1 MRLTNHRS
9 EQGGRPWQGERS
21 KLGETRWDFGG
32 PACINEVM
40 SSVETAR
47 FEARRLATWRTR
59 PRRSQPVL
67 RAPWKRGS
75 WSPEEV
81 AHALNARRKEFCRA
95 LDRRRDAFGVPAGM
109 REEIVDEAICAV
121 VMSRRAIV
129 SEEHLLGAFW
139 TAVGLVLKE
148 HHAGRRLL
156 RVGSRERVD
165 FELIAARIPTGGEP
179 FDVVELREQ
188 MARAADFMAA
198 LSAFERRV
206 VVVMAVS
213 SGGVKLAARTLGVP
227 IKTVRAAARSADEKL
242 DQVAVIAAAG
252 RMCSYRYPA
261 IVAEAS
267 GLANE
272 DQAQAARAHVEACRS
287 CRRLYVGLCREMRER
302 KWQRRAAAAV
312 LPAPMLNVGGHGGG
326 LGRLAAFIA
335 NRPVGG
341 SGGNAER
348 VAGVLGGGGIAKAA
362 AAGTAIVVAGGA
374 LTGHIVHAI
383 AGAQAPAHHRRA
395 HVVRQSYQ
403 PVNLASG
410 WANLTSSLAAR
421 SSSPSTQSSRTST
434 TARPSLPTPPSKSLG
449 YLALGTPGSASHSGS
464 ASHDSSP
471 EPSARVASVAS
482 PATKSEGA
490 PPPTQSGGG
499 TSLGYL
505 GR

>member
-1 MRLTNHRS
+1 MSKRRS
-9 EQGGRPWQGERS
+9 GQPLSSAPRGDYDGARQI
-21 KLGETRWDFGG
+21 RWNFEG

-47 FEARRLATWRTR
+47 FEAGRLATWRTR
-59 PRRSQPVL
+59 PRGSQPVL
-67 RAPWKRGS
+67 RAPWRRGS

-81 AHALNARRKEFCRA
+81 AHALNARREELCRA
-95 LDRRRDAFGVPAGM
+95 LERRRDAFGVPAEM

-121 VMSRRAIV
+121 VMSRRAVV

-179 FDVVELREQ
+179 FDVVEMREQ
-188 MARAADFMAA
+188 LARAADFMAA

-213 SGGVKLAARTLGVP
+213 GGGVKLAARTLGVP

-242 DQVAVIAAAG
+242 EQVAVIAAAG
-252 RMCSYRYPA
+252 RMCSYRHPA

-267 GLANE
+267 GLATE
-272 DQAQAARAHVEACRS
+272 DQAQAARAHVQACRS
-287 CRRLYVGLCREMRER
+287 CRLLYVGLCREMRER

-312 LPAPMLNVGGHGGG
+312 LPAPMLTVRGHGGG

-383 AGAQAPAHHRRA
+383 AGAHTPAHHRRVS
-395 HVVRQSYQ
+395 VVRQAYR
-403 PVNLASG
+403 PVSSSRE
-410 WANLTSSLAAR
+410 WANAGSSLAA
-421 SSSPSTQSSRTST
+421 PAGASSRSGTP
-434 TARPSLPTPPSKSLG
+434 RHSLPTPPSKNLG
-449 YLALGTPGSASHSGS
+449 YLALRMPGSASHSGS
-464 ASHDSSP
+464 GASRDSSP
-471 EPSARVASVAS
+471 EPSARVASVTS
-482 PATKSEGA
+482 RATKSEGSA
-490 PPPTQSGGG
+490 PPTQSGGG

>member
-21 KLGETRWDFGG
+21 TLGETRWDFEG
-32 PACINEVM
+32 PACINELM

-59 PRRSQPVL
+59 PRGSQPVL
-67 RAPWKRGS
+67 RAPWRRGS

-81 AHALNARRKEFCRA
+81 AHALHARREGFCRA
-95 LDRRRDAFGVPAGM
+95 LDRRRDAVGVPAGM

-121 VMSRRAIV
+121 VMSRRAVV

-139 TAVGLVLKE
+139 TAVSLVLKE

-179 FDVVELREQ
+179 FDVVEMREQ
-188 MARAADFMAA
+188 LARAADFMAA

-213 SGGVKLAARTLGVP
+213 GGGVKLAARTLGVP

-242 DQVAVIAAAG
+242 EQVAVIAAAG

-267 GLANE
+267 GLATE
-272 DQAQAARAHVEACRS
+272 DQAQAARAHIEACMS
-287 CRRLYVGLCREMRER
+287 CEQLYVGLCREMRER

-312 LPAPMLNVGGHGGG
+312 LPAPMLTVGGHGGG
-326 LGRLAAFIA
+326 LGRLGAYIA

-374 LTGHIVHAI
+374 LTGHFVHAI
-383 AGAQAPAHHRRA
+383 AGGHTSAHHRRVHIA
-395 HVVRQSYQ
+395 RQTHQ
-403 PVNLASG
+403 PSR
-410 WANLTSSLAAR
+410 SLATSTGTVALLTR
-421 SSSPSTQSSRTST
+421 ASSSSTGTS
-434 TARPSLPTPPSKSLG
+434 ARRAAVRHSLPRPPSKSLG
-449 YLALGTPGSASHSGS
+449 YLALGTPASVSHDSSASHSSSSEPTARATSVTSTS
-464 ASHDSSP
+464 A
-471 EPSARVASVAS
+471 
-482 PATKSEGA
+482 KSESA
-490 PPPTQSGGG
+490 PPTQSGGG

-505 GR
+505 GH

>member
-1 MRLTNHRS
+1 MSKRRS
-9 EQGGRPWQGERS
+9 GQPLSSAPRGDYDGARQI
-21 KLGETRWDFGG
+21 RWNFEG

-59 PRRSQPVL
+59 PHGSQPVL
-67 RAPWKRGS
+67 RAPWRRGS

-81 AHALNARRKEFCRA
+81 AHALNARREEFCRA
-95 LDRRRDAFGVPAGM
+95 LDRRRDAFCVPAGM

-121 VMSRRAIV
+121 VMSRRAVV

-179 FDVVELREQ
+179 FDVVEMREQ
-188 MARAADFMAA
+188 LARAADFMAA
-198 LSAFERRV
+198 LNAFERRV

-213 SGGVKLAARTLGVP
+213 GGGVKLAARTLGVP

-242 DQVAVIAAAG
+242 EQVAVIAAAG
-252 RMCSYRYPA
+252 RMCSYRHPA

-267 GLANE
+267 GLATE

-287 CRRLYVGLCREMRER
+287 CRLLYVGLCREMRER

-312 LPAPMLNVGGHGGG
+312 LPAPMLTVRGHGGG

-395 HVVRQSYQ
+395 HVARQSYQ
-403 PVNLASG
+403 PVDLARG
-410 WANLTSSLAAR
+410 WANPTSSLAAH
-421 SSSPSTQSSRTST
+421 SSSPSTKPSRTST
-434 TARPSLPTPPSKSLG
+434 TTRHSLPTPPSKSLG

-471 EPSARVASVAS
+471 EPSARVASVTS
-482 PATKSEGA
+482 PATKSEGSA
-490 PPPTQSGGG
+490 PPTQSGGG

>member
-1 MRLTNHRS
+1 
-9 EQGGRPWQGERS
+9 
-21 KLGETRWDFGG
+21 
-32 PACINEVM
+32 
-40 SSVETAR
+40 
-47 FEARRLATWRTR
+47 
-59 PRRSQPVL
+59 
-67 RAPWKRGS
+67 
-75 WSPEEV
+75 
-81 AHALNARRKEFCRA
+81 
-95 LDRRRDAFGVPAGM
+95 M

-121 VMSRRAIV
+121 VMSRRAVV

-156 RVGSRERVD
+156 RLGSRERVD
-165 FELIAARIPTGGEP
+165 FELIAARIPTGVEP

-213 SGGVKLAARTLGVP
+213 GGGVKLAARTLGVP

-242 DQVAVIAAAG
+242 DQIAVIAAAG

-272 DQAQAARAHVEACRS
+272 NQAQAARAHVQACRS

-312 LPAPMLNVGGHGGG
+312 LPAPMLTVGGHGGG

-335 NRPVGG
+335 NGPVGG
-341 SGGNAER
+341 SGGNAGR

-362 AAGTAIVVAGGA
+362 AAGTAIVVATGA
-374 LTGHIVHAI
+374 LTGHIVHAL
-383 AGAQAPAHHRRA
+383 AGAHTPAHHRRVS
-395 HVVRQSYQ
+395 VVRQAYQ
-403 PVNLASG
+403 PVSSSRE
-410 WANLTSSLAAR
+410 WANAGSSLVAPAGTSSR
-421 SSSPSTQSSRTST
+421 SG
-434 TARPSLPTPPSKSLG
+434 TARHSLPTPPSKSLG

-464 ASHDSSP
+464 GASRDSSP
-471 EPSARVASVAS
+471 EPSARVASVKS
-482 PATKSEGA
+482 PATKSEGSA
-490 PPPTQSGGG
+490 PPTQSGGG